1 MRTLTIRPVMAL
13 AAVAIMCFALVQL
26 ASARA
31 EPRAHASATTDRVS
45 GKEYSFKLSAKSI
58 RKPGKVTFKVRNV
71 GHLVHN
77 FHIRGK
83 GTRDLQP
90 GKSATLA
97 VKFRKKGKYRYL
109 CTEPGHAALGM
120 KGVFTV
126 R

>member
-13 AAVAIMCFALVQL
+13 AVVAIVSLALVQL
-26 ASARA
+26 ASART
-31 EPRAHASATTDRVS
+31 EPRARASATTDRVS

-58 RKPGKVTFKVRNV
+58 RKPGKVTFKFRNV

-83 GTRDLQP
+83 GTPDLQP

-97 VKFRKKGKYRYL
+97 VKFKKKGRYRYL
-109 CTEPGHAALGM
+109 CTEPGHAAAGM
-120 KGVFTV
+120 RGVFTV
-126 R
+126 H

>member
-1 MRTLTIRPVMAL
+1 MRTLTTRPVMAL
-13 AAVAIMCFALVQL
+13 AAVAVVSLALVQL
-26 ASARA
+26 ASART
-31 EPRAHASATTDRVS
+31 EPRARASAATDSVS
-45 GKEYSFKLSAKSI
+45 AKEYSFKLSAKI

-83 GTRDLQP
+83 GTPDLQP

-97 VKFRKKGKYRYL
+97 VRFTKGTYRYL

>member
-1 MRTLTIRPVMAL
+1 MRRLTIRQVMAL
-13 AAVAIMCFALVQL
+13 AAVAIVSLAFVQL
-26 ASARA
+26 ASART
-31 EPRAHASATTDRVS
+31 EPRARASATTDRV
-45 GKEYSFKLSAKSI
+45 GANEYSFKLSAKSI

-83 GTRDLQP
+83 GTPDLQP

-97 VKFRKKGKYRYL
+97 VGFSKKGKYRYL

>member
-13 AAVAIMCFALVQL
+13 AAVAIVSLALVQL
-26 ASARA
+26 ASART
-31 EPRAHASATTDRVS
+31 EPRARASATDQVS
-45 GKEYSFKLSAKSI
+45 AKEYSFKLSAKSI
-58 RKPGKVTFKVRNV
+58 RKPGRVTFKVRNV

-83 GTRDLQP
+83 GTPDLQP

-97 VKFRKKGKYRYL
+97 VNFQKKGTYSYL

>member
-1 MRTLTIRPVMAL
+1 MRTLSIRSVAAL
-13 AAVAIMCFALVQL
+13 AAVALLSLALVQL
-26 ASARA
+26 AAART
-31 EPRAHASATTDRVS
+31 EPQARASATTDKVS

-58 RKPGKVTFKVRNV
+58 RKPGKVTFKFRNA
-71 GHLVHN
+71 GHVVHN

-83 GTRDLQP
+83 GTPDLQP
-90 GKSATLA
+90 GKSASLV
-97 VKFRKKGKYRYL
+97 VKFAKKGTYRYL

>member
-13 AAVAIMCFALVQL
+13 SAVAIVSLALVQL
-26 ASARA
+26 ASART
-31 EPRAHASATTDRVS
+31 EPQARASATSDMVS
-45 GKEYSFKLSAKSI
+45 AKEYSFKLSAKSI

-83 GTRDLQP
+83 GTPDLQP

-97 VKFRKKGKYRYL
+97 VRFTKGTYRYL

>member
-1 MRTLTIRPVMAL
+1 MRTLTIRSVAAL
-13 AAVAIMCFALVQL
+13 AAVAIVSLALVQL
-26 ASARA
+26 AAART
-31 EPRAHASATTDRVS
+31 EPQARASATTDKVS

-58 RKPGKVTFKVRNV
+58 RKPGKVTFKFRNA

-83 GTRDLQP
+83 STPDLQP
-90 GKSATLA
+90 GKSASLVVRFT
-97 VKFRKKGKYRYL
+97 KKGTYRYL